1 MLCSL
6 AIVTIL
12 TAGGIAYYYATL
24 YTVDEAQEGY
34 LALTGAT
41 VLAGEGLDPRHSTT
55 ILIRDGRIVEV
66 GDDGDV
72 EVPSRAKVLDLSG
85 YTLMPGLID
94 LHVHMGPSDPVFEEE
109 GVGGIL
115 ATSKLVID
123 WARFY
128 PGTRRAFLENGVT
141 TVRDLGNEY
150 VWIMELRRQLQDG
163 SLEGPR
169 LFAAGPIFTTQG
181 GHPVATFG
189 VDPASDSVRLPSTP
203 EDARRAVRE
212 VASGENRVDLIKVVQ
227 ERGGPGRSLEPIA
240 PAVLDAIVAEAHEH
254 DLPVTAHWAPSTT

>member
-41 VLAGEGLDPRHSTT
+41 VLAGEGLEPRHSTT
-55 ILIRDGRIVEV
+55 ILIRDGTIVEV

-169 LFAAGPIFTTQG
+169 LLCRGP
-181 GHPVATFG
+181 HLHNA
-189 VDPASDSVRLPSTP
+189 
-203 EDARRAVRE
+203 
-212 VASGENRVDLIKVVQ
+212 
-227 ERGGPGRSLEPIA
+227 GGPSSSYLRSRSGIRLGPTSQHPRRCPQGSEG
-240 PAVLDAIVAEAHEH
+240 
-254 DLPVTAHWAPSTT
+254 SC